1 MPMWRTIPKA
11 IQLIKEKDPET
22 ALTEY
27 TLRRMVREGKLRTL
41 ESGRYTLVNLRDL
54 GVKEEK

>member
-1 MPMWRTIPKA
+1 MPMWRTILQA
-11 IQLIKEKDPET
+11 IRFIKEKDPET

-27 TLRRMVREGKLRTL
+27 ALRRMVKEGKLRTL

-54 GVKEEK
+54 GVKEER